1 MLKGAGLALIGIAFP
16 GLALAGAQIYEPLAV
31 EVRAG
36 LQASIA
42 DKPAPRHAFAD
53 SESAVDWLAEM
64 SHRLEARMPN
74 FQSRVEFLRTV
85 HFEANRAGLD
95 PQLVLAVIQI
105 ESNFRKYAVSRS
117 GARGYMQVMPF
128 WVGLV
133 GRQGDNLFSLRN
145 NLRYGCVILK
155 YYLDREKGNLFRALS
170 RYNGS
175 LGKPEYPNMVIGA
188 WRSVWRYQGK
198 LASLPPRLTHRPGS
212 SGRMSGGKFGR
223 NRRLNRLRRGTRI
236 GRLTDRPADDDVV
249 GAVGERPRY
258 VDCALLVAR
267 KSILHRPDSRGNDQ
281 QPRAQFAP

>member
-1 MLKGAGLALIGIAFP
+1 MAALAGN
-16 GLALAGAQIYEPLAV
+16 ALAGAQIYEPLAAK
-31 EVRAG
+31 VRAG
-36 LQASIA
+36 MQASIA
-42 DKPAPRHAFAD
+42 DKPAPRHAFTNWEA
-53 SESAVDWLAEM
+53 AVDWLAEM
-64 SHRLEARMPN
+64 SHRLEARIPN

-85 HFEANRAGLD
+85 HFEAMRAGLD

-155 YYLDREKGNLFRALS
+155 YYLDREKGDLYRALG

-175 LGKPEYPNMVIGA
+175 LGKPEYANLVIGA

-198 LASLPPRLTHRPGS
+198 LALVPASPDASPG
-212 SGRMSGGKFGR
+212 
-223 NRRLNRLRRGTRI
+223 
-236 GRLTDRPADDDVV
+236 
-249 GAVGERPRY
+249 
-258 VDCALLVAR
+258 
-267 KSILHRPDSRGNDQ
+267 
-281 QPRAQFAP
+281 